1 MQLKEPKALL
11 KLSRHDFKSPQR
23 VIFIAATDD
32 KDWLKEAFAVKTEEF
47 WADDVYFSADLFSSV
62 GIKKP
67 GAGEDLALL
76 SLCDHSIVSVSFSK
90 IWDSYQLSSTCQ
102 ASTFGQWGALLA
114 GGKVLKESEIYLN
127 IVYCM
132 PNFEQKWKWGVL
144 FEW

>member
-62 GIKKP
+62 GIKTP

-90 IWDSYQLSSTCQ
+90 ILTSR
-102 ASTFGQWGALLA
+102 
-114 GGKVLKESEIYLN
+114 
-127 IVYCM
+127 
-132 PNFEQKWKWGVL
+132 
-144 FEW
+144 